1 MKRLACLVCLTVILI
16 VGLMIG
22 VLGLCLIASAVIGH
36 VEVVAVGAL
45 LIIGMRGPS
54 LYERIYYYCSKHR
67 VCNYRVSNSIA
78 WLASH
83 FICAWFVGTKCRTEI
98 QIPDIV

>member
-22 VLGLCLIASAVIGH
+22 VLCLCLIASAVIGY

-45 LIIGMRGPS
+45 LIVNLALLDLCRS
-54 LYERIYYYCSKHR
+54 L
-67 VCNYRVSNSIA
+67 
-78 WLASH
+78 
-83 FICAWFVGTKCRTEI
+83 
-98 QIPDIV
+98 

>member
-22 VLGLCLIASAVIGH
+22 VLSLCLIASAVIGH

-45 LIIGMRGPS
+45 LIVILALLDLCRS
-54 LYERIYYYCSKHR
+54 L
-67 VCNYRVSNSIA
+67 
-78 WLASH
+78 
-83 FICAWFVGTKCRTEI
+83 
-98 QIPDIV
+98 

>member
-1 MKRLACLVCLTVILI
+1 MGTGGCGNCGCDHMAVGKMKRLACLVCLTVILI

-45 LIIGMRGPS
+45 LIVNLALLDLCRS
-54 LYERIYYYCSKHR
+54 L
-67 VCNYRVSNSIA
+67 
-78 WLASH
+78 
-83 FICAWFVGTKCRTEI
+83 
-98 QIPDIV
+98 

>member
-1 MKRLACLVCLTVILI
+1 MGTGGCGNSGCDHMAVGESKMKRLACLVCLTVILI

-45 LIIGMRGPS
+45 LIVNLALLDLCRS
-54 LYERIYYYCSKHR
+54 L
-67 VCNYRVSNSIA
+67 
-78 WLASH
+78 
-83 FICAWFVGTKCRTEI
+83 
-98 QIPDIV
+98 

>member
-22 VLGLCLIASAVIGH
+22 VLGLCLIASAVIRH

-45 LIIGMRGPS
+45 LIVNLALLDLCRS
-54 LYERIYYYCSKHR
+54 L
-67 VCNYRVSNSIA
+67 
-78 WLASH
+78 
-83 FICAWFVGTKCRTEI
+83 
-98 QIPDIV
+98 

>member
-36 VEVVAVGAL
+36 VEVVAVGELLIVNLAL
-45 LIIGMRGPS
+45 LDLCRS
-54 LYERIYYYCSKHR
+54 L
-67 VCNYRVSNSIA
+67 
-78 WLASH
+78 
-83 FICAWFVGTKCRTEI
+83 
-98 QIPDIV
+98 

>member
-45 LIIGMRGPS
+45 LS
-54 LYERIYYYCSKHR
+54 
-67 VCNYRVSNSIA
+67 VN
-78 WLASH
+78 LALLDLWR
-83 FICAWFVGTKCRTEI
+83 FL
-98 QIPDIV
+98 

>member
-1 MKRLACLVCLTVILI
+1 MGTGGCGNSGCDHMAVESKMKRLACLVCLTVILI

-45 LIIGMRGPS
+45 LIVNLALLDLCRS
-54 LYERIYYYCSKHR
+54 L
-67 VCNYRVSNSIA
+67 
-78 WLASH
+78 
-83 FICAWFVGTKCRTEI
+83 
-98 QIPDIV
+98 